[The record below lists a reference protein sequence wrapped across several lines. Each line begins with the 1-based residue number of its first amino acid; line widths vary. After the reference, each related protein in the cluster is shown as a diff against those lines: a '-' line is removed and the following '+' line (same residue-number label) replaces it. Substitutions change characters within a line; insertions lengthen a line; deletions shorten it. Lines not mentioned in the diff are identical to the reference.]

1 MVKIDV
7 WVSGSELPSIR
18 EMEGRRQK
26 KNRCYQ
32 ALDVE
37 LEQGATEDDALF
49 SCWEL
54 GLQE

>member
-32 ALDVE
+32 AVDVE